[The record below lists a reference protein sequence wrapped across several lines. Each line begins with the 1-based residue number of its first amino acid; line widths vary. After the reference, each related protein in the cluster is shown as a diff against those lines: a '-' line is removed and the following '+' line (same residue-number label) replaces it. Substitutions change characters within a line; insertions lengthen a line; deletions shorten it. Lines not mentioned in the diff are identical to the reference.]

1 MIGARHNIK
10 QAHDDD
16 TNSFYFEF
24 LLNQRINLLKLKKNL
39 ISTNKNPPLLRGSC
53 FHPIPLGGGYVLL
66 LSRCSYS
73 RTRDSAQNSVSQH
86 RFPANSI
93 LHKNQLTLIIN
104 NQPTISALFYPNA
117 LIAAGRKFHKNNRLI
132 FPSHFHSGYFWVFL
146 FHLF

>member
-1 MIGARHNIK
+1 MNLQYPKEHKPTNNIGIFV
-10 QAHDDD
+10 
-16 TNSFYFEF
+16 SF
-24 LLNQRINLLKLKKNL
+24 
-39 ISTNKNPPLLRGSC
+39 NPLVITPSSNTVR